1 MAGGRDEAADARRRA
16 RQACEV
22 RVFRPGD
29 EEAEAD
35 ASALDWARIP
45 LAERA
50 EFIWQLSVELCRLA
64 GQGSGSD
71 VGRPS
76 SRKAQGWVR
85 RNCEAVDGGLNRDR

>member
-1 MAGGRDEAADARRRA
+1 MAGGFDEAAEARRRA

-45 LAERA
+45 LDERA
-50 EFIWQLSVELCRLA
+50 EFVWQLSVELCRLA
-64 GQGSGSD
+64 QPGTALNALG
-71 VGRPS
+71 GRP
-76 SRKAQGWVR
+76 R
-85 RNCEAVDGGLNRDR
+85 DGQP

>member
-1 MAGGRDEAADARRRA
+1 MADGRDEAADARRRA

-50 EFIWQLSVELCRLA
+50 EFVWQLSVELCRLG
-64 GQGSGSD
+64 GQGSGVD
-71 VGRPS
+71 ADRAS
-76 SRKAQGWVR
+76 SREGQGWVR
-85 RNCEAVDGGLNRDR
+85 RDGEAVDGGLNRDQ